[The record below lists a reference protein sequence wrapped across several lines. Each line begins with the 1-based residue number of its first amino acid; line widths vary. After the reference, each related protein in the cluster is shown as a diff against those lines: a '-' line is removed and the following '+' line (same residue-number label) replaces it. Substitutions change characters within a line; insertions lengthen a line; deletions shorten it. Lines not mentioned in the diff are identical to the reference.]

1 MSRRLVLA
9 MWEPTG
15 EELLEPSDYDSVTE
29 EQWREYEQAGML
41 DPIDVRCGQNETDSG
56 DTSTT
61 EASV

>member
-1 MSRRLVLA
+1 MKH
-9 MWEPTG
+9 P
-15 EELLEPSDYDSVTE
+15 LLDFDRVDDIPYDGPSEYDSVTE